1 MGERK
6 KWEGIG
12 KGNESTGEARAWYKT
27 TRNEALFGGFLRK
40 RLMTLGTIDIILCIF
55 YNNENICQ

>member
-6 KWEGIG
+6 KRKGIG

-27 TRNEALFGGFLRK
+27 TRNEGIYGGFLRK
-40 RLMTLGTIDIILCIF
+40 RLMTLGT
-55 YNNENICQ
+55 Y